1 MTMTITMTKVYQWMC
16 DDRMAYFCSVVLR
29 LIIPKGLDF
38 DRFET
43 PLSLYELVLTF
54 KNCCWHDLTDKK
66 CVLYSEYRKE
76 VGLDHGGPCRGKC
89 FQVASPYTF
98 PCRSVRVPVGSHFAK
113 SDFVRINAF
122 AQLPLQL
129 MLRFQLP
136 SSLLQSA
143 PMGVSIY
150 VPMPVC
156 LSASYSHQCSCPLGN
171 DQQPSRLMLRFQL
184 PSPLLQSAPM
194 SVEALRAELSEL
206 SGEVS
211 RRRSEVSSK
220 RQMLLDWKRVVTEGW
235 RLNKDEIE
243 QEVEQAILKIRAV
256 TNSLTKDT

>member
-1 MTMTITMTKVYQWMC
+1 MC

-171 DQQPSRLMLRFQL
+171 DQQLAIDAEIPTFFFPPSVCADERRGSPGGAFRVERRSVSSTLR
-184 PSPLLQSAPM
+184 SLLQATDA
-194 SVEALRAELSEL
+194 VGLEA
-206 SGEVS
+206 
-211 RRRSEVSSK
+211 RRHR
-220 RQMLLDWKRVVTEGW
+220 
-235 RLNKDEIE
+235 RL
-243 QEVEQAILKIRAV
+243 A
-256 TNSLTKDT
+256 S